1 MRTLFIKIFLWFW
14 LAMAG
19 LTVLVTVVGSLTAS
33 DVVWPGRRTLTAATT
48 LYAETA
54 VLLYEQQGAAAVEHY
69 LRRVLETAKLQ
80 AALLD
85 ESGQP
90 LAGAPPPDW
99 PMGRDGARREDF
111 TVVDGKTFLLRPVT
125 GTGGRRY
132 LLATVFDRNL
142 LPPPPMWTRARVIR
156 LVVFVLGSG
165 VVCYGLAWYLTRPI
179 GRLRR
184 TAQRLA
190 AGDLAA
196 RTGAKLGRLTDEIG
210 GLARDFDAMAERIES
225 LVTAQRRLFG
235 DISHELRSPLAR
247 LRVALELA
255 QRKAGEEARPYLE
268 RIERDAERL
277 DELVGQLLALARLES
292 EATLAE
298 SKMLDVAALTQEVAT
313 DADFE
318 ARAAGRTVTCRIASE
333 AAHQRILGDE
343 ELLRRA
349 LENVMR
355 NAVRHTPEGSS
366 VEVTVDAKERNL
378 LITVRDHGKGVP
390 SDALEAIFKPFY
402 RVETA
407 RDRASGGVGLGLAI
421 AAQAVQLHGGC
432 ITAENLADGF
442 QVTLALPTLGGVAV
456 PAAG

>member
-33 DVVWPGRRTLTAATT
+33 DVVWPGRRTLTAAAT

-54 VLLYEQQGAAAVEHY
+54 VLLYEQQGAAAVEAY
-69 LRRVLETAKLQ
+69 LRRVMETAKLQ

-85 ESGQP
+85 EQGRP
-90 LAGAPPPDW
+90 LAGTPPDQ
-99 PMGRDGARREDF
+99 PGGRDGSRREDF
-111 TVVDGKTFLLRPVT
+111 AVVESKTFLWRPVV
-125 GTGGRRY
+125 GASGRRY
-132 LLATVFDRNL
+132 LLAAVFDRNL

-156 LVVFVLGSG
+156 LGVFVLGSG

-190 AGDLAA
+190 AGDLTA

-255 QRKAGEEARPYLE
+255 RRKAGDEARPYLE

-277 DELVGQLLALARLES
+277 DELVGQLLALSRLES

-298 SKMLDVAALTQEVAT
+298 SKTLDVAALTQEVAA

-318 ARAAGRTVTCRIASE
+318 ARAAGRAVVCRIASE
-333 AAHQRILGDE
+333 DAHRPILGDE

-366 VEVTVDAKERNL
+366 VDVVVEAAEQCLR
-378 LITVRDHGKGVP
+378 ITVRDHGKGVP
-390 SDALEAIFKPFY
+390 PDALEAIFKPFY

-421 AAQAVQLHGGC
+421 AARAVRLHGGS
-432 ITAENLADGF
+432 IEAENLPDGF
-442 QVTLALPTLGGVAV
+442 RVTLALPTFGGAAT
-456 PAAG
+456 PAAA